1 MKLSGVGVAAV
12 VIIVVGVLLLILGSS
27 TVVQV
32 IGIALICIGLL
43 GFLGGQPASQRLA
56 GYARPAMKD
65 NISSVNPVQVADPE
79 PERVDLNPEA
89 PDSVWEHERE
99 LYREKA
105 EHEHPGGEQP
115 SSPAAGEQPS

>member
-1 MKLSGVGVAAV
+1 MKGRTLSGVGIAAV
-12 VIIVVGVLLLILGSS
+12 VIIVVGVLLLILGST

-32 IGIALICIGLL
+32 IGVALICIGLL

-65 NISSVNPVQVADPE
+65 NISNMDPVHVADPE
-79 PERVDLNPEA
+79 PERVELNPEA
-89 PDSVWEHERE
+89 PDSVWDHEKQ

-105 EHEHPGGEQP
+105 EHEHPGSEQP
-115 SSPAAGEQPS
+115 S

>member
-12 VIIVVGVLLLILGSS
+12 VIIVIGLLLLIFGST

-56 GYARPAMKD
+56 GFARPAMKD
-65 NISSVNPVQVADPE
+65 NISNVDPAHVAE
-79 PERVDLNPEA
+79 PTPDYVESNPEA
-89 PDSVWEHERE
+89 SDSAWEHEKQ

-105 EHEHPGGEQP
+105 EHEPPGDERA
-115 SSPAAGEQPS
+115 S

>member
-1 MKLSGVGVAAV
+1 MKLSGVGVAAA

-27 TVVQV
+27 TAVQV
-32 IGIALICIGLL
+32 IGIVLICIGLL

-56 GYARPAMKD
+56 GFARPAMKD
-65 NISSVNPVQVADPE
+65 NISNIDPIQVSEPE

-89 PDSVWEHERE
+89 PDSVWEHEKE

-105 EHEHPGGEQP
+105 EHEHPGGDQP
-115 SSPAAGEQPS
+115 S

>member
-1 MKLSGVGVAAV
+1 MKGRALSGVGIAAV
-12 VIIVVGVLLLILGSS
+12 VIIVVGVLLLILGST

-32 IGIALICIGLL
+32 IGVALICIGLL
-43 GFLGGQPASQRLA
+43 GFLGGQPASQRLGA
-56 GYARPAMKD
+56 YARPAMKD
-65 NISSVNPVQVADPE
+65 NISNVDPVQHVDPE

-105 EHEHPGGEQP
+105 EHEHPGSEQQP
-115 SSPAAGEQPS
+115 S

>member
-1 MKLSGVGVAAV
+1 MKGRSLSGVGIAAV
-12 VIIVVGVLLLILGSS
+12 VIIVIGILLLILGSS

-56 GYARPAMKD
+56 GYARPGMKD
-65 NISSVNPVQVADPE
+65 NIDVFVDPLQTSAPA
-79 PERVDLNPEA
+79 PETVDSNPEA
-89 PDSVWEHERE
+89 PDSVWDHEKQ

-105 EHEHPGGEQP
+105 EHEHP
-115 SSPAAGEQPS
+115 AGEQPS